1 MLPALT
7 RAAQQPGRSRRTGR
21 WGCRGSGD
29 PRTIACQPL
38 LAPQF
43 FPYGSGRP
51 PRPPPAVGAGS
62 GGSGAG
68 SLAGTSCHLV
78 AILGLALRG
87 KRIFFFFFFS
97 PNQPAAQ
104 QLLFWRRFARFVPQS
119 HLRDLQGNR
128 GAAAPNGE
136 WASLSVACTGF
147 GLALQSGKLL
157 TCFLGVDFAGGEGW
171 ETLETSQVR
180 PQPCWEKAGSLTGKT
195 AALPRSSAAPG
206 SSPLPCN
213 DSGP

>member
-1 MLPALT
+1 MPAPPCSSVLPLRVWST
-7 RAAQQPGRSRRTGR
+7 PPPPPGRGRRQRRERGR
-21 WGCRGSGD
+21 LPGRHQLPSSGYF
-29 PRTIACQPL
+29 RTSSAWK
-38 LAPQF
+38 
-43 FPYGSGRP
+43 
-51 PRPPPAVGAGS
+51 
-62 GGSGAG
+62 
-68 SLAGTSCHLV
+68 TN
-78 AILGLALRG
+78 
-87 KRIFFFFFFS
+87 FFFFFFS

>member
-1 MLPALT
+1 MTPGPSHASPSLLLSSSLT
-7 RAAQQPGRSRRTGR
+7 GLVAPPPPGRGRRQRRERGR
-21 WGCRGSGD
+21 LPGRHQLPSSGYF
-29 PRTIACQPL
+29 RTSSAWK
-38 LAPQF
+38 
-43 FPYGSGRP
+43 
-51 PRPPPAVGAGS
+51 
-62 GGSGAG
+62 
-68 SLAGTSCHLV
+68 TN
-78 AILGLALRG
+78 
-87 KRIFFFFFFS
+87 FFFFFFS